1 MTVKEVICFPSPGQW
16 EESELE
22 AVHGGADL
30 IVGQ

>member
-1 MTVKEVICFPSPGQW
+1 MSLTEVISFPSPGQW